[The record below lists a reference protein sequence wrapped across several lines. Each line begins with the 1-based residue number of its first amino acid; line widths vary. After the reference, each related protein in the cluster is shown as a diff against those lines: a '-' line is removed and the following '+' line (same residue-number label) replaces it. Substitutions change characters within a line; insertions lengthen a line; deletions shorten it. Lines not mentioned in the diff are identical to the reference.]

1 MHEGNDLRLIV
12 NKPGL
17 FIGVKRGM
25 IVVRERSKKLVE
37 VAPPQISRVVITTRG
52 ASLSTALLRLLAK
65 HKIPLIVLS
74 GTGFPSA
81 KMLPVRGGAVR
92 LKRMQYEAQ
101 KGKKGIYL
109 AKRFAWGK
117 VVNQKALVY
126 HAGKSRLKT
135 RRDVAKRLL
144 NAAVKISEIAE
155 KIRLYDGHNLEEC
168 RMDIMRLEA
177 EAAEVY
183 WNVFQ
188 DLLPEGLTFPGR
200 KKRFDRPNDPINV
213 LLNYGYG
220 LLASEV
226 LISLEYAGFEPY
238 VGFLHKDSPRRPALA
253 MDLMEEFRQPIVDRV
268 VLRLLRTMNPSNILE
283 GGRLI
288 REARLE
294 LIRAFYRR
302 LDEMYTF
309 KSRSLP
315 LGDHILLQ
323 SRRMALYLL
332 DKAPGYDPFT
342 MR

>member
-1 MHEGNDLRLIV
+1 MRLVV

-25 IVVRERSKKLVE
+25 IVVKERSKKLVE
-37 VAPPQISRVVITTRG
+37 VAPPQISRVIITTRG
-52 ASLSTALLRLLAK
+52 ASLSTALLRLLAR

-101 KGKKGIYL
+101 RGEKGIYL

-117 VVNQKALVY
+117 VVNQKALIY

-135 RRDVAKRLL
+135 KRDIAKKLL
-144 NAAVKISEIAE
+144 NAAIEISKVAE
-155 KIRLYDGHNLEEC
+155 KIRLYDGQNLEEC

-177 EAAEVY
+177 EAAELY
-183 WNVFQ
+183 WNAFQ

-200 KKRFDRPNDPINV
+200 KKRFDKPSDPANI

-226 LISLEYAGFEPY
+226 LIALEYTGFEPY
-238 VGFLHKDSPRRPALA
+238 VGFLHKDSPRRPALV
-253 MDLMEEFRQPIVDRV
+253 MDLMEEFRQPIVDRI
-268 VLRLLRTMNPSNILE
+268 VLRLLRTMDSSKILE
-283 GGRLI
+283 GGSLT

-294 LIRAFYRR
+294 IIRAFYER
-302 LDEMYTF
+302 LDETYTF
-309 KSRSLP
+309 KGRNLP
-315 LGDHILLQ
+315 IGDHILLQ

-332 DKAPGYDPFT
+332 DKASGYDPFT